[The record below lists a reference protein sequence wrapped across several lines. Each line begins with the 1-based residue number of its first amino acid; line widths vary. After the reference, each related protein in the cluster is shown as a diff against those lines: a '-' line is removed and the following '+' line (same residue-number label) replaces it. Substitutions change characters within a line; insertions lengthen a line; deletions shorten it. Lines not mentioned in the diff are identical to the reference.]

1 MDTGD
6 ETPARLRGMPSRLL
20 SLLAT
25 HAQRLVG
32 EGLADAD
39 ARTYHY
45 ALLAALE
52 EFGPASQAAL
62 SRRTGIYRSD
72 LVATINELADRKLLE
87 RAPDPGDRRRN
98 VITLTS
104 EGHRHL
110 RRLDALLADVQNDL
124 LAPLSAAERDELTG
138 LLGRLLDHHA
148 ALRPTH
154 PPAPGDS

>member
-1 MDTGD
+1 MDTGE

-20 SLLAT
+20 SMLAT

-32 EGLADAD
+32 EALADAD

-87 RAPDPGDRRRN
+87 RTPDPGDRRRN
-98 VITLTS
+98 VITLTR
-104 EGHRHL
+104 EGRRHL
-110 RRLDALLADVQNDL
+110 GRLDALLADVQNDL
-124 LAPLSAAERDELTG
+124 LAPLSAVERDALTG
-138 LLGRLLDHHA
+138 LLGRLLDHHT
-148 ALRPTH
+148 R
-154 PPAPGDS
+154 